1 MCSNEGKRADASK
14 LTRPSLF
21 FLLSPSS
28 PIHSLQITTLR
39 TAFTINSNLK
49 RLFLADTSLSTE
61 GAIAL
66 AEFLPEARHLLHL
79 DLTENGGIEVA
90 GIMAL
95 AVGLRSN
102 RLLRCLDLSIPLND
116 EDVASL
122 SQDILQ
128 VSLRVRLCA

>member
-1 MCSNEGKRADASK
+1 MPFGRQ
-14 LTRPSLF
+14 L
-21 FLLSPSS
+21 
-28 PIHSLQITTLR
+28 SLQITTLR

-61 GAIAL
+61 GSIAL

-79 DLTENGGIEVA
+79 DLTENANIDVA

-102 RLLRCLDLSIPLND
+102 QLIRCLDLSVPLNN
-116 EDVASL
+116 EDVAAL

-128 VSLRVRLCA
+128 VCHVHTELSDTRLQMC